1 MILSK
6 TKVKRNEVMIKMTV
20 GVEQRRDEITEM
32 VREQG
37 SVRVSQ
43 ISRIY
48 GVSEVTVR
56 NDLEYLEA
64 QGILSRVHGGA
75 VGTGKHYI
83 NMDMSD
89 RYMSNS
95 SSKKELALRIA
106 SLIENNDT
114 IMMNAGTTLTYV
126 LHAIRGKRNISIVTN
141 SIQNAVEASTYPD
154 FNVILLGGEIDEKYQ
169 FTYGNDTLS
178 QLDKYHA
185 TKCILSVD
193 GIHSKDGLTLYYSN
207 ESGIVRKMISC
218 SDKVIVAAD
227 GSKLGK
233 NTFSRVASAKDM
245 DILVT
250 NKTDSQ
256 ELELLKKQG
265 VVVYEA

>member
-1 MILSK
+1 
-6 TKVKRNEVMIKMTV
+6 MTV
-20 GVEQRRDEITEM
+20 GVDKRRDEITQM
-32 VREQG
+32 VREKG
-37 SVRVSQ
+37 SVRVAQ

-56 NDLEYLEA
+56 GDLEYLEA

-95 SSKKELALRIA
+95 ASKKELAAKIA

-193 GIHSKDGLTLYYSN
+193 GIHAKDGLTLYYSN
-207 ESGIVRKMISC
+207 ESGIVRKMIAC

-233 NTFSRVASAKDM
+233 STFSRVAAIKDM
-245 DILVT
+245 DVLVT
-250 NKTDSQ
+250 NKTDSN
-256 ELELLKKQG
+256 ELEFLKEQG

>member
-1 MILSK
+1 MNI
-6 TKVKRNEVMIKMTV
+6 
-20 GVEQRRDEITEM
+20 GVEQRREEIMEL
-32 VREQG
+32 VRTRG
-37 SVRVSQ
+37 SVRVAE
-43 ISRIY
+43 ISKLY

-56 NDLEYLEA
+56 SDLEYLEA
-64 QGILSRVHGGA
+64 QGVLSRIHGGA

-83 NMDMSD
+83 NMDMSE

-95 SSKKELALRIA
+95 SSKKELAAKIA
-106 SLIENNDT
+106 ALVDHNDT

-141 SIQNAVEASTYPD
+141 SIQNAVEASTYPG

-193 GIHSKDGLTLYYSN
+193 GIHERDGLTLYYSN
-207 ESGIVRKMISC
+207 ESGIVRKMIAC
-218 SDKVIVAAD
+218 ADQTIVAAD
-227 GSKLGK
+227 SSKLGK
-233 NTFSRVASAKDM
+233 NTFSRVADITDM

-250 NKTDSQ
+250 NATDRE
-256 ELELLKKQG
+256 ELEMLREKG
-265 VVVYEA
+265 ITVYEA